1 MNKDYIYMDGKVIIS
16 DENGHKEPIEYYD
29 NLDKVLVQENLIES
43 IQNEINKLKKKS
55 TEYKKINKGHYI
67 PIWIPTLLI
76 FLTIICPA
84 FFNYISGGEAFNTLI
99 ETNVGTFN
107 VGALIIA
114 VIGCIS
120 TPIFTL
126 LESYL
131 YKQYKD
137 AKKEEKG
144 INSELE
150 FLEKQLE
157 KEKEHLENLK
167 REKTKN
173 NEDNNFRTVKVDDLQ
188 ELKMLR
194 NYLELYFDLGYNG
207 EKYYQY
213 YEQGKLD
220 KKLEKNYDD
229 EAIELAK
236 EYLEEKGP
244 VLFKGKSS
252 KK

>member
-43 IQNEINKLKKKS
+43 IQNEINTLKKKS
-55 TEYKKINKGHYI
+55 IAYNKIGRHYI
-67 PIWIPTLLI
+67 PIALISLLI
-76 FLTIICPA
+76 FSFIICPA
-84 FFNYISGGEAFNTLI
+84 FLNFVSDGKAFNTLI
-99 ETNVGTFN
+99 DSIFGPINVGSFLDI
-107 VGALIIA
+107 VVSG
-114 VIGCIS
+114 IS
-120 TPIFTL
+120 APFFIFGEL
-126 LESYL
+126 CE

-137 AKKEEKG
+137 AKKAKKG

-157 KEKEHLENLK
+157 KEKEQLESLK
-167 REKTKN
+167 QEKTKN

-188 ELKMLR
+188 QLKMLR

-220 KKLEKNYDD
+220 KKLEKNYDS
-229 EAIELAK
+229 EAIQLAK

-244 VLFKGKSS
+244 VLFKS
-252 KK
+252 KCNKK

>member
-1 MNKDYIYMDGKVIIS
+1 MNKDYVYIDGKAIIS

-43 IQNEINKLKKKS
+43 MQNAINELKKKS
-55 TEYKKINKGHYI
+55 ALYNKMNKGHYI
-67 PIWIPTLLI
+67 PIAILTLLI

-84 FFNYISGGEAFNTLI
+84 FLSYASDGKAFNTLI

-137 AKKEEKG
+137 AKKTEKG

-157 KEKEHLENLK
+157 KETEKLESLK
-167 REKTKN
+167 QEKTKN
-173 NEDNNFRTVKVDDLQ
+173 NEDNSFRTVKVDDLQ
-188 ELKMLR
+188 QLKMLR
-194 NYLELYFDLGYNG
+194 NYLQLYFDLGYNG

-220 KKLEKNYDD
+220 KKLEKNYDG

-244 VLFKGKSS
+244 IKSKGS